1 MTNFFLKKQKSG
13 ADPGQTDPSPSVS
26 CRSSE
31 LYVGG
36 GQRSQEE
43 KDDDTQEPS
52 VSPAAQASHVHQ
64 KDQVTSQDRRMKN
77 LFSHVS
83 PGFHEPHLESLH
95 GHSTAFV
102 RSLRMTSPDEA
113 ELGAY
118 LRMDGIPGE
127 EGDVQGINSSTT
139 DNGLYRRLAK

>member
-1 MTNFFLKKQKSG
+1 MYVVDREVKKR
-13 ADPGQTDPSPSVS
+13 T
-26 CRSSE
+26 
-31 LYVGG
+31 
-36 GQRSQEE
+36 
-43 KDDDTQEPS
+43 
-52 VSPAAQASHVHQ
+52 QASHVHQ

-127 EGDVQGINSSTT
+127 EGGVQGIKSSTT
-139 DNGLYRRLAK
+139 DNVLYRRLANIYKLDIRLNICSDKRTTLISEKNSKK

>member
-1 MTNFFLKKQKSG
+1 MMTHKNPVYHQQVNFCAK
-13 ADPGQTDPSPSVS
+13 
-26 CRSSE
+26 
-31 LYVGG
+31 YY
-36 GQRSQEE
+36 
-43 KDDDTQEPS
+43 
-52 VSPAAQASHVHQ
+52 AQASHVHQ

-95 GHSTAFV
+95 GHSTAFEVQHGPVASSV